1 MAGAGRGAPGITV
14 NNPGA
19 LLTRD
24 VGCGQSRPSRGPDGQ
39 RQALVSEAVMGELK
53 AEKILPV
60 LRFSPA
66 IFGILTLHV
75 IFHVGMMTRSTG
87 LRRGCK

>member
-1 MAGAGRGAPGITV
+1 M

-19 LLTRD
+19 LLTWD

-39 RQALVSEAVMGELK
+39 RQALVSEAVMRELK
-53 AEKILPV
+53 AEKVLPV

-66 IFGILTLHV
+66 IFGILT
-75 IFHVGMMTRSTG
+75 FHVTFHVDMMTQSTG
-87 LRRGCK
+87 PRHGCK

>member
-1 MAGAGRGAPGITV
+1 MWDVARAGLAA
-14 NNPGA
+14 
-19 LLTRD
+19 
-24 VGCGQSRPSRGPDGQ
+24 GPDGQ
-39 RQALVSEAVMGELK
+39 RQALVCEAVMGELK

-66 IFGILTLHV
+66 TFGILTLRV
-75 IFHVGMMTRSTG
+75 IFHVGMMTRSAG

>member
-1 MAGAGRGAPGITV
+1 M

-19 LLTRD
+19 LLTWD

-53 AEKILPV
+53 AEEILPV